1 MLNLIP
7 LNLTIIGQYEGIN
20 VDQEVDP
27 TIVLYLTIIFIVFN
41 HLSAPLLPMKWTLL

>member
-20 VDQEVDP
+20 VDQEVDLY
-27 TIVLYLTIIFIVFN
+27 TISCAT
-41 HLSAPLLPMKWTLL
+41 